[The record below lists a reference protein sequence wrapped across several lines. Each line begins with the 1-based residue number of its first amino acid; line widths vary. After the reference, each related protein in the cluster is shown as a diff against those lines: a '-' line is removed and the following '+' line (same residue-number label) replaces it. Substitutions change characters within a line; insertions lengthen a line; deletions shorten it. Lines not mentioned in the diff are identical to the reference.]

1 MKARIALALILLI
14 GLPVLAHAQTS
25 GPVARGR
32 AIAQENC
39 GRCHDLTRTG
49 KSPNALAPPFRT
61 LMTKYSVD
69 QLEEALAEGIVV
81 GHSEMPEFAFEPR
94 DISDLLTFVRSLARK

>member
-1 MKARIALALILLI
+1 MKTRIAAACLAL
-14 GLPVLAHAQTS
+14 VLAFPAVAQTR
-25 GPVARGR
+25 GPVARGG
-32 AIAQENC
+32 AIAKENC
-39 GRCHDLTRTG
+39 GRCHDMTRTG

-61 LMTKYSVD
+61 LLSKYSVD

-94 DISDLLTFVRSLARK
+94 DISDLLSFIRSLGRK

>member
-1 MKARIALALILLI
+1 MRIALAGLLLFL
-14 GLPVLAHAQTS
+14 LPVAAQAAS
-25 GPVARGR
+25 GPVTRGK

-39 GRCHDLTRTG
+39 GRCHNLARTG
-49 KSPNALAPPFRT
+49 ASKNMLAPPFRT
-61 LMTKYSVD
+61 LMAKYSVD

-94 DISDLLTFVRSLARK
+94 EISDLLAFVKSLARK